1 MTSDAPTEAV
11 DCVII
16 GGGHNGL
23 VAACYLA
30 KAGRSV
36 VVLEARNVVG
46 GAAISAQ
53 VFDGVDARLSKYSYL
68 VSLLPAHIREDLDI
82 ELTTARRTV
91 SSYTPDPQDPSRGLC
106 VPTDDGPAF
115 DAEMERL
122 AGSAHDA
129 EAWRDFYARTAA
141 MAQRVFPTLTEPLR
155 SREEMRSLVDDDDAW
170 NDFIE
175 RPLGE
180 VIERTFDNDV
190 VRGIVLTDAL
200 IGTFASAH
208 DASLL
213 QNRCFLYHVIGNGT
227 GDWDVPLGG
236 MGALTGALSERARS
250 LGVDIR
256 TGVTVTGVRSDGS
269 RATVTAVSADGPL
282 AFECHDV
289 LANCAPSVL
298 DQLLDAGA
306 GRPKREASAT
316 LPLDAGAQI
325 KVNMVLSRLPRLR
338 DESVDP
344 IDAFSGTFHINESY
358 LQLEGALES
367 ASDGLLADPIP
378 AEIYCHS
385 LADPSI
391 LGPELRAS
399 GAQTLTVFALHAP
412 HHLFADDNERMRG
425 VALEAVL
432 RSLNSVL
439 AEPVE
444 GCLLLDAN
452 GAPCIEVNTTVDIEQ
467 ALGIP
472 TGNIF
477 HTPLDWPFAESESEV
492 GTWGVETSIPNV
504 TLCGAGARRGG
515 GVSGI
520 PGHNAAA
527 YVLNR
532 KQ

>member
-1 MTSDAPTEAV
+1 MPKEAV
-11 DCVII
+11 DCVIV

-170 NDFIE
+170 TDFIE

-227 GDWDVPLGG
+227 G
-236 MGALTGALSERARS
+236 
-250 LGVDIR
+250 
-256 TGVTVTGVRSDGS
+256 
-269 RATVTAVSADGPL
+269 
-282 AFECHDV
+282 
-289 LANCAPSVL
+289 
-298 DQLLDAGA
+298 
-306 GRPKREASAT
+306 
-316 LPLDAGAQI
+316 
-325 KVNMVLSRLPRLR
+325 
-338 DESVDP
+338 
-344 IDAFSGTFHINESY
+344 
-358 LQLEGALES
+358 
-367 ASDGLLADPIP
+367 
-378 AEIYCHS
+378 
-385 LADPSI
+385 
-391 LGPELRAS
+391 
-399 GAQTLTVFALHAP
+399 
-412 HHLFADDNERMRG
+412 
-425 VALEAVL
+425 
-432 RSLNSVL
+432 
-439 AEPVE
+439 
-444 GCLLLDAN
+444 
-452 GAPCIEVNTTVDIEQ
+452 
-467 ALGIP
+467 
-472 TGNIF
+472 
-477 HTPLDWPFAESESEV
+477 
-492 GTWGVETSIPNV
+492 
-504 TLCGAGARRGG
+504 
-515 GVSGI
+515 
-520 PGHNAAA
+520 
-527 YVLNR
+527 
-532 KQ
+532 

>member
-1 MTSDAPTEAV
+1 MTPLLQTQSA
-11 DCVII
+11 DCVIV

-30 KAGRSV
+30 LAGRSV
-36 VVLEARNVVG
+36 VVLEARDVTG

-68 VSLLPAHIREDLDI
+68 VSLLPAHIREDLGI
-82 ELTTARRTV
+82 ELTTARRRV
-91 SSYTPDPQDPSRGLC
+91 SSYTPDPRDPSRGLC

-122 AGSAHDA
+122 TGSSDDA
-129 EAWRDFYARTAA
+129 EAWRSFYSRTAA
-141 MAQRVFPTLTEPLR
+141 MAERVFPTLTEPLR
-155 SREEMRSLVDDDDAW
+155 SRDEMRALVDDDAAW

-180 VIERTFDNDV
+180 VIERTFDDDV

-208 DASLL
+208 DESLL

-227 GDWDVPLGG
+227 GDWDVPIGG
-236 MGALTGALSERARS
+236 MGALTGALAERARS
-250 LGVDIR
+250 LGVDVR
-256 TGVTVTGVRSDGS
+256 TGATVTAIASDGS
-269 RATVTAVSADGPL
+269 RATVTAETSDGGL
-282 AFECHDV
+282 QFECGDV
-289 LANCAPSVL
+289 LVNCAPSVL
-298 DQLLDAGA
+298 DRLLDAGA
-306 GRPKREASAT
+306 GRPPREVAVVA
-316 LPLDAGAQI
+316 PLDAGAQI
-325 KVNMVLSRLPRLR
+325 KVNMVLARLPRLR
-338 DESVDP
+338 DRTVDP

-358 LQLEGALES
+358 RQLEEALVC
-367 ASDGLLADPIP
+367 AAQGQLAHPIP

-391 LGPELRAS
+391 LGPGLRES

-412 HHLFADDNERMRG
+412 HHLFADDNERMRE
-425 VALEAVL
+425 VALREVL
-432 RSLNSVL
+432 DTLNSVL
-439 AEPVE
+439 DEPVE

-452 GAPCIEVNTTVDIEQ
+452 GKPCIEVNTTVDIEQ

-477 HTPLDWPFAESESEV
+477 HTPLDWPFAESEAEV

-532 KQ
+532 EQ